1 MKKIVFL
8 LLLCVACCM
17 NAQEF
22 HLIPKVGLN
31 LANTTGEVDSKVRP
45 GLNIGLGGDV
55 MLTER
60 FGIETGVY
68 YSMQGSKYKGGGV
81 SYTDKLDYINDG
93 DDSTD
98 TDLGCNGIWLMPIT
112 DSGSQHGY
120 DVNSENKSSSDY
132 GTTVIGMNVIRK
144 FDCGVGLGAGYQF
157 ERGLL
162 ISLNYNIGLIN
173 VNKSWASDSNPKANN
188 SVVQLNVGWRFAL

>member
-8 LLLCVACCM
+8 LLLFVSCRM
-17 NAQEF
+17 GAQQF

-45 GLNIGLGGDV
+45 GLNVGLGGDV

-60 FGIETGVY
+60 FGIEAGVY
-68 YSMQGSKYKGGGV
+68 YSMQGSKYNSNGV
-81 SYTDKLDYINDG
+81 SYTDKLDYINIPVYVKEFIYKG
-93 DDSTD
+93 LYLFGGPQFSF
-98 TDLGCNGIWLMPIT
+98 N
-112 DSGSQHGY
+112 
-120 DVNSENKSSSDY
+120 VNSENKASSDHA
-132 GTTVIGMNVIRK
+132 TTVIGMNVIRT

-162 ISLNYNIGLIN
+162 VSLNYNIGLIN
-173 VNKSWASDSNPKANN
+173 VNKAWASNSNPKANN

>member
-8 LLLCVACCM
+8 SLLFVSCRIG
-17 NAQEF
+17 AQQF

-45 GLNIGLGGDV
+45 GLNVGLGGDV

-60 FGIETGVY
+60 FGIEAGVY
-68 YSMQGSKYKGGGV
+68 YSMQGSKYNGNGV
-81 SYTDKLDYINDG
+81 SYTDKLDYINIPVYAKEFIYKG
-93 DDSTD
+93 LYLFGGPQFSF
-98 TDLGCNGIWLMPIT
+98 N
-112 DSGSQHGY
+112 
-120 DVNSENKSSSDY
+120 VNSENKASSDHA
-132 GTTVIGMNVIRK
+132 TTVIGMNVIRT

-162 ISLNYNIGLIN
+162 VSLNYNIGLIN
-173 VNKSWASDSNPKANN
+173 VNKAWASNSNPKANN
-188 SVVQLNVGWRFAL
+188 SVVQPNVGWRFAL

>member
-81 SYTDKLDYINDG
+81 SYTGK
-93 DDSTD
+93 T
-98 TDLGCNGIWLMPIT
+98 
-112 DSGSQHGY
+112 
-120 DVNSENKSSSDY
+120 
-132 GTTVIGMNVIRK
+132 
-144 FDCGVGLGAGYQF
+144 
-157 ERGLL
+157 
-162 ISLNYNIGLIN
+162 GLIFKVPGIMRKN
-173 VNKSWASDSNPKANN
+173 LYIRGCMCLEGRS
-188 SVVQLNVGWRFAL
+188 SVSM

>member
-8 LLLCVACCM
+8 LLLFVSCRVG
-17 NAQEF
+17 AQQF

-45 GLNIGLGGDV
+45 GLNVGLGGDV

-60 FGIETGVY
+60 FGIEAGMY
-68 YSMQGSKYKGGGV
+68 YSMLGSKYNGNGV
-81 SYTDKLDYINDG
+81 SYTDKLDYINIPVYAKEFIYKG
-93 DDSTD
+93 LYLFGGPQFSF
-98 TDLGCNGIWLMPIT
+98 N
-112 DSGSQHGY
+112 
-120 DVNSENKSSSDY
+120 VNSENKASSDHA
-132 GTTVIGMNVIRK
+132 TTVIGMNVIRT

-162 ISLNYNIGLIN
+162 VSLNYNIGLIN
-173 VNKSWASDSNPKANN
+173 VNKSWASNSNPKANN

>member
-1 MKKIVFL
+1 MG
-8 LLLCVACCM
+8 
-17 NAQEF
+17 AQQF

-45 GLNIGLGGDV
+45 GLNVGLGGDV

-60 FGIETGVY
+60 FGIEAGVY
-68 YSMQGSKYKGGGV
+68 YSMQGSKYNGNGV
-81 SYTDKLDYINDG
+81 SYTDKLDYINIPVYAKEFIYKG
-93 DDSTD
+93 LYLFGGPQFSF
-98 TDLGCNGIWLMPIT
+98 N
-112 DSGSQHGY
+112 
-120 DVNSENKSSSDY
+120 VNSENKASSDHA
-132 GTTVIGMNVIRK
+132 TTVIGMNVIRT

-162 ISLNYNIGLIN
+162 VSLNYNIGLIN
-173 VNKSWASDSNPKANN
+173 VNKSWASNSNPKANN

>member
-68 YSMQGSKYKGGGV
+68 YSMQGSKYKGAESLIRINWIISMFRYMRKSLYIRGCMCLEGRSSV
-81 SYTDKLDYINDG
+81 S
-93 DDSTD
+93 
-98 TDLGCNGIWLMPIT
+98 M
-112 DSGSQHGY
+112 
-120 DVNSENKSSSDY
+120 
-132 GTTVIGMNVIRK
+132 
-144 FDCGVGLGAGYQF
+144 
-157 ERGLL
+157 
-162 ISLNYNIGLIN
+162 
-173 VNKSWASDSNPKANN
+173 
-188 SVVQLNVGWRFAL
+188 

>member
-31 LANTTGEVDSKVRP
+31 LANTTGEVDSKVRS

-68 YSMQGSKYKGGGV
+68 ITPCREANIKGAESLIRINWIISMFRYMRKNLYIRGCMCLEGRSSV
-81 SYTDKLDYINDG
+81 S
-93 DDSTD
+93 
-98 TDLGCNGIWLMPIT
+98 M
-112 DSGSQHGY
+112 
-120 DVNSENKSSSDY
+120 
-132 GTTVIGMNVIRK
+132 
-144 FDCGVGLGAGYQF
+144 
-157 ERGLL
+157 
-162 ISLNYNIGLIN
+162 
-173 VNKSWASDSNPKANN
+173 
-188 SVVQLNVGWRFAL
+188 

>member
-31 LANTTGEVDSKVRP
+31 LANTTGEVDSKVRS

-81 SYTDKLDYINDG
+81 SYTDKLDYINVPVYAKEFIYKG
-93 DDSTD
+93 
-98 TDLGCNGIWLMPIT
+98 LYVFGGP
-112 DSGSQHGY
+112 QF
-120 DVNSENKSSSDY
+120 SS
-132 GTTVIGMNVIRK
+132 M
-144 FDCGVGLGAGYQF
+144 
-157 ERGLL
+157 
-162 ISLNYNIGLIN
+162 
-173 VNKSWASDSNPKANN
+173 
-188 SVVQLNVGWRFAL
+188 

>member
-68 YSMQGSKYKGGGV
+68 YSMQGSKYKGGGASIRINWIISMFRYMRKNLYIRGCMCLEGRSSV
-81 SYTDKLDYINDG
+81 S
-93 DDSTD
+93 
-98 TDLGCNGIWLMPIT
+98 M
-112 DSGSQHGY
+112 
-120 DVNSENKSSSDY
+120 
-132 GTTVIGMNVIRK
+132 
-144 FDCGVGLGAGYQF
+144 
-157 ERGLL
+157 
-162 ISLNYNIGLIN
+162 
-173 VNKSWASDSNPKANN
+173 
-188 SVVQLNVGWRFAL
+188 

>member
-31 LANTTGEVDSKVRP
+31 LAKYYREVDSKVRP

-60 FGIETGVY
+60 FGIKQECITPCREANI
-68 YSMQGSKYKGGGV
+68 KGR
-81 SYTDKLDYINDG
+81 SL
-93 DDSTD
+93 
-98 TDLGCNGIWLMPIT
+98 L
-112 DSGSQHGY
+112 
-120 DVNSENKSSSDY
+120 Y
-132 GTTVIGMNVIRK
+132 G
-144 FDCGVGLGAGYQF
+144 
-157 ERGLL
+157 
-162 ISLNYNIGLIN
+162 
-173 VNKSWASDSNPKANN
+173 
-188 SVVQLNVGWRFAL
+188 

>member
-31 LANTTGEVDSKVRP
+31 LANTTGEVDSKVRS

-81 SYTDKLDYINDG
+81 SYT
-93 DDSTD
+93 
-98 TDLGCNGIWLMPIT
+98 C
-112 DSGSQHGY
+112 
-120 DVNSENKSSSDY
+120 
-132 GTTVIGMNVIRK
+132 
-144 FDCGVGLGAGYQF
+144 
-157 ERGLL
+157 LL
-162 ISLNYNIGLIN
+162 YTSP
-173 VNKSWASDSNPKANN
+173 SPRD
-188 SVVQLNVGWRFAL
+188 

>member
-81 SYTDKLDYINDG
+81 SYTDKLDYINVPVYAKEFIYKG
-93 DDSTD
+93 LYVFGGPQFSF
-98 TDLGCNGIWLMPIT
+98 N
-112 DSGSQHGY
+112 
-120 DVNSENKSSSDY
+120 VNSENKSSSDY

-144 FDCGVGLGAGYQF
+144 FDCGVGFGAGYQF

>member
-1 MKKIVFL
+1 
-8 LLLCVACCM
+8 M

-68 YSMQGSKYKGGGV
+68 YSMQEANIKGGV
-81 SYTDKLDYINDG
+81 SYTDKLDYINVPVYAKEFIYK
-93 DDSTD
+93 
-98 TDLGCNGIWLMPIT
+98 GCMCLEGQFSFN
-112 DSGSQHGY
+112 
-120 DVNSENKSSSDY
+120 VNSENKSSSDY

-162 ISLNYNIGLIN
+162 ISKL
-173 VNKSWASDSNPKANN
+173 
-188 SVVQLNVGWRFAL
+188 